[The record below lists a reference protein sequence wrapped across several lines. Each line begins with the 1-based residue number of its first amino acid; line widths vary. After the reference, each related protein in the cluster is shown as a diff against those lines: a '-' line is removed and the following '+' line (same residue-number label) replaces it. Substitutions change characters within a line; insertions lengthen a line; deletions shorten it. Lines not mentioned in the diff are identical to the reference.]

1 MHLLY
6 ELRLGLDAYQQQCQQ
21 LHTPRLLLTVA
32 VPCGPEHY
40 RKLRLGQMEPYV
52 DLFYL
57 MAYDYCG
64 SWDAVTGHQSGLFGG
79 KLNTNQA
86 VSDFMAGGVPP
97 NKIVMGMPLYG
108 RGFCNTDGPG
118 CRYQGVCKGSWEQ
131 GQYDYKHLPQPGAQ
145 EHNDMQ
151 CVASYSYDPRTREY
165 VTYDSPEVV
174 NAKCRYI
181 ADRQLA
187 GAMFWEL
194 SADQPPNTPRSLIQT
209 VYNGF
214 GGRVDQIPNHLEY
227 PNSQYENIR
236 RQMQ

>member
-1 MHLLY
+1 
-6 ELRLGLDAYQQQCQQ
+6 
-21 LHTPRLLLTVA
+21 
-32 VPCGPEHY
+32 
-40 RKLRLGQMEPYV
+40 
-52 DLFYL
+52 
-57 MAYDYCG
+57 
-64 SWDAVTGHQSGLFGG
+64 
-79 KLNTNQA
+79 
-86 VSDFMAGGVPP
+86 
-97 NKIVMGMPLYG
+97 
-108 RGFCNTDGPG
+108 
-118 CRYQGVCKGSWEQ
+118 
-131 GQYDYKHLPQPGAQ
+131 
-145 EHNDMQ
+145 MQ